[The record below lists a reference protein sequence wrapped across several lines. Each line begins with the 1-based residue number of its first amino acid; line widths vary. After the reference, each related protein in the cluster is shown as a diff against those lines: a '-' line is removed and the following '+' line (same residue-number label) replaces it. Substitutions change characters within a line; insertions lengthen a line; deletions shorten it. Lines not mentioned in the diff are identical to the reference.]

1 MTSVVSELE
10 LPALDY
16 TDPSL
21 RGERFHVTMREL
33 RAHGWLARG
42 PFGYM
47 VLDRESAEFFLRTR
61 AATFPGMK
69 IAEIFGVSE
78 GPLYEQMKH
87 NILHV
92 NGPDHARLRSLV
104 NPALS
109 PRSVERYR
117 PAMREFLEGLLA
129 RAIATAAPD
138 DGQPATSVA
147 CEFVDAFAKPY
158 PSQVIAT
165 VMGAPLAD
173 APRLHHWSNW
183 IQRQFDAVSMASE
196 RDEIER
202 AVEEFYRYAEA
213 LLAARRKDP
222 RDDLISMLIE
232 AEEAGERL
240 SDVECINL
248 VFNVLA
254 GGVDT
259 TQSQLAHAVR
269 LLAENPEQW
278 ALLVENPQL
287 AEAAVDEALRFEPIT
302 PFTARITTEEVVF
315 RDVSF
320 PAETIVIVSA
330 FSGNRD
336 LEQGEP
342 GAAGADTFD
351 ITADRGNARALTF
364 GAGVHYCVGANLARL
379 ELREALSFLA
389 HRVRGLEL
397 DGDPVFDTHHRYLRS
412 FRAARS
418 ACRSRLAPKPK
429 KWNNLGR
436 GSPHTLATRG
446 WNGGFVRTD
455 IEVGPSRCPVP
466 RGRDRGRRCTAH
478 PRLRSADPHRARRRV
493 PRVFLPD
500 TFRRRRTH

>member
-1 MTSVVSELE
+1 MTTVVSELE

-21 RGERFHVTMREL
+21 RGARFHDAMREL
-33 RAHGWLARG
+33 RGHGWLARG

-69 IAEIFGVSE
+69 IAEIFEVDD
-78 GPLYEQMKH
+78 GPLYEQMKR

-92 NGPDHARLRSLV
+92 NGPDHSRLRSLV

-109 PRSVERYR
+109 PRAVERYR
-117 PAMREFLEGLLA
+117 PAMRAFLEQLLDQ
-129 RAIATAAPD
+129 AIEAATPD
-138 DGQPATSVA
+138 DPASATSVA

-183 IQRQFDAVSMASE
+183 IQRQFDAVSMATE
-196 RDEIER
+196 RDDIER
-202 AVEEFYRYAEA
+202 AVEQFYVYAEA
-213 LLAARRKDP
+213 LLSARRADP
-222 RDDLISMLIE
+222 RDDLLSMLIE

-259 TQSQLAHAVR
+259 TQSQLAHTVR

-278 ALLVENPQL
+278 ELLVHDPQL
-287 AEAAVDEALRFEPIT
+287 ADAAAEEALRFEPIT

-320 PAETIVIVSA
+320 PRDTIVTISA

-336 LEQGEP
+336 LDHSER
-342 GAAGADTFD
+342 GAAGADSFD
-351 ITADRGNARALTF
+351 IAADRGSARALTF

-379 ELREALSFLA
+379 ELREALCFLA
-389 HRVRGLEL
+389 QRVRRIEL
-397 DGDPVFDTHHRYLRS
+397 DGEPAFDTITGIYGLS
-412 FRAARS
+412 ELPV
-418 ACRSRLAPKPK
+418 RL
-429 KWNNLGR
+429 
-436 GSPHTLATRG
+436 
-446 WNGGFVRTD
+446 
-455 IEVGPSRCPVP
+455 
-466 RGRDRGRRCTAH
+466 
-478 PRLRSADPHRARRRV
+478 
-493 PRVFLPD
+493 
-500 TFRRRRTH
+500 TF